1 MRDRPKSLAK
11 WYILTVAKKHGI
23 SDDVVKKV
31 QKAFDTYIFLS
42 YRKKDRRRAKKVM
55 VSHGIISAYI
65 HNAVTP
71 DMGKI
76 GVLVAMEADGKVC
89 TEKTGELGK
98 KIAMHIAAANPTYLC
113 PKCVPQE
120 VLDKEKEIAMA
131 QAKEIGKP
139 DDVAAKIAEGRAKK
153 FLAENTLVEQIFV
166 MDGKTK
172 VQDVIDKFNKENGF
186 NVKIAEFTKFVL
198 GEGIEKKETN
208 FAEEVAS
215 FMK

>member
-1 MRDRPKSLAK
+1 
-11 WYILTVAKKHGI
+11 
-23 SDDVVKKV
+23 
-31 QKAFDTYIFLS
+31 
-42 YRKKDRRRAKKVM
+42 
-55 VSHGIISAYI
+55 
-65 HNAVTP
+65 
-71 DMGKI
+71 
-76 GVLVAMEADGKVC
+76 
-89 TEKTGELGK
+89 
-98 KIAMHIAAANPTYLC
+98 
-113 PKCVPQE
+113 
-120 VLDKEKEIAMA
+120 MA

-139 DDVAAKIAEGRAKK
+139 GDVASKIAEGRAKK

-172 VQDVIDKFNKENGF
+172 VQEVIDKFNKENGF